1 MPGEFRILRILCDL
15 CFFASLREKK
25 MLAINELRTTETVVP
40 IHEDLLTKIYRYRP
54 LVG

>member
-1 MPGEFRILRILCDL
+1 
-15 CFFASLREKK
+15 
-25 MLAINELRTTETVVP
+25 MLAINDLRTAETVVP